1 MQYGNYHVTKPFMS
15 GRSQAVRIPR
25 EYHIQEE
32 EVYINKVGSSIII
45 TPKSEL
51 KATFLEGCAML
62 TEDFLE
68 DGRPEEIPN
77 ERITL

>member
-1 MQYGNYHVTKPFMS
+1 MQYSVPHVTKPFMS

-45 TPKSEL
+45 TPKSKL
-51 KATFLEGCAML
+51 KATFQEGCAML
-62 TEDFLE
+62 SDDFLSE
-68 DGRPEEIPN
+68 GRPAESPN
-77 ERITL
+77 ERMIL

>member
-1 MQYGNYHVTKPFMS
+1 MQYAVPHVTRPFMS
-15 GRSQAVRIPR
+15 GRSQAIRIPR

-51 KATFLEGCAML
+51 KATFFEGCAML
-62 TEDFLE
+62 SDDFLPE
-68 DGRPEEIPN
+68 GRPDESLN
-77 ERITL
+77 ERISL

>member
-1 MQYGNYHVTKPFMS
+1 MQNNAFRVTKPFMS

-32 EVYINKVGSSIII
+32 EVYINKVGASIII

-51 KATFLEGCAML
+51 KATFFEGCAML
-62 TEDFLE
+62 SDDFLSE
-68 DGRPEEIPN
+68 GRPAESAN